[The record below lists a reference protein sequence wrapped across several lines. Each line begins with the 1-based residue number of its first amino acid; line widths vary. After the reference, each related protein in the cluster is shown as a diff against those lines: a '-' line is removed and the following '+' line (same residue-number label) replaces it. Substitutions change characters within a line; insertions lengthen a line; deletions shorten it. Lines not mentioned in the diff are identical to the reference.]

1 MLLFFAAPNMS
12 LRAQVT
18 DGEPDATKTVESIT
32 FVQLNGTTI
41 TYASG
46 TFDNVTVLPG
56 VGLKIY
62 TTGSTTSVDYL
73 FCQMSSITYT
83 YNGGVS
89 PVDNNVNANW
99 NIAGMNIPQ
108 SGGDPTFTNQSTDNY
123 AWRLEYPHINTS
135 STSQRVVKACGQY
148 GITYSLE
155 WDNGKVANRWT
166 VYTMCAKN
174 NATNTEDVIVRFE
187 DFLRYFSFRDLH
199 FAIELKEQGTEQ
211 ETLAMLSA
219 FGMLGKTVVT
229 SFRFCCIETVKRLCP
244 SCKVGYLVPLADSNC
259 LSELSRIGGEQVCPQ
274 AEHLTPDQVTDLH
287 SRGYN
292 VRAWGCSTIPLM
304 RHALACGVDGM
315 TVNFPDRLVKE
326 LGR

>member
-1 MLLFFAAPNMS
+1 MHLKFNDPFVVYAHRGASEYAPENTMSAFYLGVSQGANGIETDIRRTKDGVLVLFHDRDLTRVAG
-12 LRAQVT
+12 REGGVG
-18 DGEPDATKTVESIT
+18 DY
-32 FVQLNGTTI
+32 
-41 TYASG
+41 TYAELLS
-46 TFDNVTVLPG
+46 
-56 VGLKIY
+56 
-62 TTGSTTSVDYL
+62 
-73 FCQMSSITYT
+73 M
-83 YNGGVS
+83 
-89 PVDNNVNANW
+89 
-99 NIAGMNIPQ
+99 
-108 SGGDPTFTNQSTDNY
+108 
-123 AWRLEYPHINTS
+123 
-135 STSQRVVKACGQY
+135 RV
-148 GITYSLE
+148 
-155 WDNGKVANRWT
+155 R
-166 VYTMCAKN
+166 N

-244 SCKVGYLVPLADSNC
+244 SCKVGYLVPVADSNC